1 MITTT
6 HSYSNLIY
14 KEDIDFVKIF
24 STLNTTRDLLK
35 ELVDACENEDFD
47 IILDL
52 SDEIIID
59 RDIFELYYS
68 RFISNNAILN
78 HSLRT
83 MYPKLESFA
92 DELQDSYSLNRTK
105 LPEFKEKAK
114 YVCGVYAT
122 LLYFDFNLNGLLE
135 EDPTVE
141 SCVIPSLSGINASE
155 FMQDVVEEIYWCRST
170 FDIFEMYPQFE
181 EEFYSIMG
189 PEAALIDSDAL
200 TLEQVQDVVNGVITA
215 EDLLEIHL
223 SVLSAKSESLPTD
236 DLSEVGTSEIFR

>member
-1 MITTT
+1 MITIT

-14 KEDIDFVKIF
+14 KDDIDFVKIF
-24 STLNTTRDLLK
+24 SALNNTRGLLK
-35 ELVDACENEDFD
+35 ELVDACESEDFD
-47 IILDL
+47 IIFDL

-83 MYPKLESFA
+83 MYPKVESFA

-135 EDPTVE
+135 EDPVVE
-141 SCVIPSLSGINASE
+141 SCVIPCLSGIDASD

-181 EEFYSIMG
+181 EDFYSIMG
-189 PEAALIDSDAL
+189 PEAALIDSDEL
-200 TLEQVQDVVNGVITA
+200 TLEQVQDVVNGIITA

-223 SVLSAKSESLPTD
+223 NALASKSESLSPD
-236 DLSEVGTSEIFR
+236 DLNEVNMSDVFK